1 MALHRIHSLD
11 GLPEELCTAL
21 FEAVLLKGK
30 LTPRVL
36 ELFTRTE
43 HDQVLEHIRALKLQ
57 TLPPVLP
64 TTRNTWLHEKPG
76 WY

>member
-1 MALHRIHSLD
+1 MLCRTYTLE
-11 GLPEELCTAL
+11 GLPEELSIAL
-21 FEAVLLKGK
+21 FEAVLAKGK

-36 ELFTRTE
+36 ELFQSLQ
-43 HDQVLEHIRALKLQ
+43 HDLVLEQIRALKLQ
-57 TLPPVLP
+57 PLPPVLP